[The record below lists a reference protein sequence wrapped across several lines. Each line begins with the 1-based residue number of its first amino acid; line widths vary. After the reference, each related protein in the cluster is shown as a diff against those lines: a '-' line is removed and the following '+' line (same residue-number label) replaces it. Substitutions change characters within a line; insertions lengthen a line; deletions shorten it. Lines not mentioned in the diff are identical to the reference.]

1 MSATDR
7 PNTPVPD
14 ELADVRAAIKRLETR
29 EAELKG
35 ILLSDPSARTGAE
48 YLAEIREITS
58 RRIDT
63 KELRAAYPNEV
74 DEHTHA
80 VTTTRVELRGITDD
94 GEVVSLRRKTA

>member
-7 PNTPVPD
+7 PNIPVPD

-58 RRIDT
+58 NRTDI
-63 KELRAAYPNEV
+63 KELRAMYPEIAA
-74 DEHTHA
+74 EHTHP
-80 VTTTRVELRGITDD
+80 VTTKRVELRGITDD
-94 GEVVSLRRKTA
+94 GEIVSLRRKTA